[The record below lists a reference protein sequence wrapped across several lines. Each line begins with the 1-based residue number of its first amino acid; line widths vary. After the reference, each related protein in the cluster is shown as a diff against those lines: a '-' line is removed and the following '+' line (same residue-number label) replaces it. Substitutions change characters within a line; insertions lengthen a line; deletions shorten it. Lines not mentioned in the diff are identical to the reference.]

1 MEVVGF
7 RHSDLPSDYV
17 FELAS
22 VLEGY
27 RARQCGLRNVRISTG
42 RAETET
48 FRSFFFFSFFHG
60 QCYEGKRRRQDELG
74 RNIPVGPRL
83 ITARTAAAAPFVV
96 NSTVLRPRF
105 RLFDVVYDFAV
116 HGCSL

>member
-48 FRSFFFFSFFHG
+48 FRSFFFFSF
-60 QCYEGKRRRQDELG
+60 
-74 RNIPVGPRL
+74 
-83 ITARTAAAAPFVV
+83 
-96 NSTVLRPRF
+96 STVNVTKEREEDKMNLEEIFP
-105 RLFDVVYDFAV
+105 
-116 HGCSL
+116 